1 MNSVIVS
8 TTSPEQTK
16 SVDQRLSSE
25 AAFIYARNPPAFMQT
40 EGTYLKKNCAKDI
53 CRKYI

>member
-16 SVDQRLSSE
+16 SVDQRRSSE
-25 AAFIYARNPPAFMQT
+25 AAFIYASNPPAFMQT
-40 EGTYLKKNCAKDI
+40 DGTHGKE
-53 CRKYI
+53 

>member
-16 SVDQRLSSE
+16 SVDHRRSSE
-25 AAFIYARNPPAFMQT
+25 AAFIYARNPPAFLQL
-40 EGTYLKKNCAKDI
+40 ECTYGKE
-53 CRKYI
+53 